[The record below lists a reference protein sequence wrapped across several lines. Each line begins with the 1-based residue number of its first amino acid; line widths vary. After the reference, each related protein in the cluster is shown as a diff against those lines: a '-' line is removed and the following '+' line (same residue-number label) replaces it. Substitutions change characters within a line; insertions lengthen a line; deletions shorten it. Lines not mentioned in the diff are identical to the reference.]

1 MSSFTITAAAS
12 VLPVI
17 APVAAAAAA
26 FGAFAARRQSAL
38 VVSSRRA
45 HALAP
50 MGGTGWFDGD
60 AKRSVDGT
68 SYVPQSRGSTG

>member
-1 MSSFTITAAAS
+1 MSSSTITAAAS

-26 FGAFAARRQSAL
+26 FVAFAARRQGAL
-38 VVSSRRA
+38 VVSTRRA
-45 HALAP
+45 HTVAP
-50 MGGTGWFDGD
+50 MGGMSWIGDD